1 MNHPQAGG
9 ELTHP
14 HGTAQAQPHGT
25 GRERAW
31 HDRSIHPPSI
41 RDLPSEAATAPL
53 NRRFG
58 HCRPPPPPPPL
69 SRGLADGKACEPQR
83 CTAFGTARA
92 RACVRVTGKLGD
104 RDARE
109 RGRGRDRSR
118 HGVAWP
124 VFRPT
129 CSCCCASFGPVLHA
143 YASLRFGNFAAFA
156 LLALVN

>member
-9 ELTHP
+9 ELTQP
-14 HGTAQAQPHGT
+14 HGTAQHHGT

-58 HCRPPPPPPPL
+58 HCRLCPPPPPSHAVWPTEKHVSPPRAAGADKKPPSPAPVKAIAARDPAMHGVWNG
-69 SRGLADGKACEPQR
+69 SRR
-83 CTAFGTARA
+83 ARA

-109 RGRGRDRSR
+109 REVEVEIDR
-118 HGVAWP
+118 VMA
-124 VFRPT
+124 
-129 CSCCCASFGPVLHA
+129 
-143 YASLRFGNFAAFA
+143 
-156 LLALVN
+156 